1 MAHDLIFA
9 NARVKARENNLLTRD
24 KLLRMAESDLADAFS
39 MISEVQ
45 YDVES
50 GDVDVICAKEEGKLV
65 EFLKELDTDKAFI
78 NCLISEYD
86 YKALKRAFKMKME
99 RQNFDFSPFAV
110 QGFIPLDKLKSA
122 VFGDDYEVFSDT
134 VKKVLIALDE
144 KSVTSSVR
152 PSEVESRIDKAMY
165 VDFLSKL
172 TAKPGYEYYSKRVFS
187 TNLIT
192 LLRVNKLGL
201 DVDFFESQYV
211 GDNESDYELMSS
223 LVGQTNE
230 TILEAYRVSE
240 HKEVVESILADDLES
255 GEAYAD
261 NMLIRA
267 LSTYKADMFSEL
279 LLAGYFVAK
288 RAEIGNVRLILTCIK
303 NKVDAGEVIKRLRTC
318 YYE

>member
-9 NARVKARENNLLTRD
+9 NARVKARENNLLTRE

-50 GDVDVICAKEEGKLV
+50 GDVDVICSKEEGKLV
-65 EFLKELDTDKAFI
+65 EFLKELDTDKSFI

-99 RQNFDFSPFAV
+99 RQNFEFSPLTIE
-110 QGFIPLDKLKSA
+110 GFIPLDKLKSA
-122 VFGDDYEVFSDT
+122 VYGDDYEVFSDVT
-134 VKKVLIALDE
+134 KKVLTALDE
-144 KSVTSSVR
+144 KSVTGVVK
-152 PSEVESRIDKAMY
+152 PSEVESSIDNAMY
-165 VDFLSKL
+165 VDFLDKL
-172 TAKPGYEYYSKRVFS
+172 NGKPGFEYYSRRVFM

-211 GDNESDYELMSS
+211 GDKATFEFMST
-223 LVGQTNE
+223 LVGQSNE
-230 TILEAYRVSE
+230 AILEAYRVSDY
-240 HKEVVESILADDLES
+240 KEIVDNVLQGDVES
-255 GEAYAD
+255 GETYCD
-261 NMLIRA
+261 DTLIRE
-267 LSTYKADMFSEL
+267 LSCYKADMFSEL

-288 RAEIGNVRLILTCIK
+288 RAEIANVRLILTCIK
-303 NKVDAGEVIKRLRTC
+303 NKVDTAEVIKRLRTC